1 MTNFGTLKTKM
12 LSKLTEAYTK
22 KNKAEMKD
30 ILNTIKENKDFKEMY
45 LFYEDIETKY
55 FDNKENA
62 KQYVDGIG
70 SILKN
75 HMVTLQEFCD
85 TLDKK
90 IDISDIN
97 ENEVYTALDHL
108 CERDMLGNVEKK
120 VAAKNRLME
129 HLTTK
134 REPVVSEDTTYTS
147 NENLLHAVLANNF
160 NVLYNNNLTEEQK
173 EELKSILSL
182 SNEEIETKT
191 VDLKESILSS
201 VSTLLNEAN
210 DSDLSKKL
218 NDVKDEVSK
227 MSPSRYNIYRLTEL
241 KNGLN

>member
-1 MTNFGTLKTKM
+1 
-12 LSKLTEAYTK
+12 
-22 KNKAEMKD
+22 
-30 ILNTIKENKDFKEMY
+30 
-45 LFYEDIETKY
+45 
-55 FDNKENA
+55 
-62 KQYVDGIG
+62 
-70 SILKN
+70 
-75 HMVTLQEFCD
+75 
-85 TLDKK
+85 
-90 IDISDIN
+90 
-97 ENEVYTALDHL
+97 
-108 CERDMLGNVEKK
+108 MLGNVEKK